1 MAAIT
6 GISANRLATVSR
18 RRLMALAGGA
28 ALSQWLQKSALAASF
43 GVGDGEISVISDGM
57 LTLPL
62 SFVLPDTPEA
72 EIEALFKANG
82 MSMDSLTPDCN
93 VTLLRKGERLI
104 LFDVGSGSNFMPT
117 AGKLSEGLAEAGI
130 DPAEVTDVIFTHAHP
145 DHLWGVLDD
154 FDEPLFTNAQHMMG
168 KAEFDFWIDPAAA
181 DTLDEGRKVFAAGA
195 LRRLQVLEDRLL
207 TFDADTE
214 ILPGIHAH
222 ASFGHTPGHMA
233 FELRQGNAACMIV
246 GDAIGN
252 GHVAFAAPGLVAGA
266 DQDPETGISTRQALL
281 DRLAVSQM
289 PMIGYH
295 LPDGGAG
302 RVERADG
309 AYRFTAEL

>member
-1 MAAIT
+1 MKIT
-6 GISANRLATVSR
+6 R
-18 RRLMALAGGA
+18 RRLLGA
-28 ALSQWLQKSALAASF
+28 AAATGAMAALPRMSFAATTMTLGAAEIDTLSDGHLVLPASF
-43 GVGDGEISVISDGM
+43 VS
-57 LTLPL
+57 
-62 SFVLPDTPEA
+62 PDPQAA
-72 EIEALFKANG
+72 EILTDFGITTPQVEA
-82 MSMDSLTPDCN
+82 PCN
-93 VTLLRKGERLI
+93 VTLLRDGTNTV
-104 LFDVGSGSNFMPT
+104 LFDVGAGPDFMPT
-117 AGKLSEGLAEAGI
+117 AGKLSAALDALG
-130 DPAEVTDVIFTHAHP
+130 VTPEDITHVIFTHAHP

-181 DTLDEGRKVFAAGA
+181 DRLDEGRKVFAAGA

-252 GHVAFAAPGLVAGA
+252 GHVAFAAPGMVSGS
-266 DQDPETGISTRQALL
+266 DQDAETGIATRRALL
-281 DRLAVSQM
+281 DQLAVSQM

-295 LPDGGAG
+295 LQDGGVG
-302 RVERADG
+302 RVEKTDG
-309 AYRFTAEL
+309 AYRFVAEL

>member
-1 MAAIT
+1 MKIT
-6 GISANRLATVSR
+6 R
-18 RRLMALAGGA
+18 RRLLGA
-28 ALSQWLQKSALAASF
+28 AAATGAMAALPRMSFAATSLTLGAARIDTLSDGHLVLPASF
-43 GVGDGEISVISDGM
+43 VS
-57 LTLPL
+57 PN
-62 SFVLPDTPEA
+62 PQAA
-72 EIEALFKANG
+72 EILSDFGLTTPQIEA
-82 MSMDSLTPDCN
+82 PCN
-93 VTLLRKGERLI
+93 VTLLRDGTNTI
-104 LFDVGSGSNFMPT
+104 LFDVGAGPDFMPT
-117 AGKLSEGLAEAGI
+117 AGKLSAALDALG
-130 DPAEVTDVIFTHAHP
+130 VTYEDITHVVFTHAHP
-145 DHLWGVLDD
+145 DHLWGVLDE
-154 FDEPLFTNAQHMMG
+154 FDEPLFANAQHMMG

-181 DTLDEGRKVFAAGA
+181 ETLDEGRKVFAAGA
-195 LRRLQVLEDRLL
+195 LRRLQALEDRLI

-214 ILPGIHAH
+214 ILSGILAT

-233 FELRQGNAACMIV
+233 FEVRQGNDGCVIV

-266 DQDPETGISTRQALL
+266 DQDAEAGIATRQALL

-302 RVERADG
+302 RVERAGG

>member
-1 MAAIT
+1 MKIT
-6 GISANRLATVSR
+6 R
-18 RRLMALAGGA
+18 RRLLGA
-28 ALSQWLQKSALAASF
+28 AAATGAMAALPRMSFAATTMTLGAAEIDTLSDGHLVLPASF
-43 GVGDGEISVISDGM
+43 VS
-57 LTLPL
+57 
-62 SFVLPDTPEA
+62 PDPQAA
-72 EIEALFKANG
+72 EILTDFGITTPQVEA
-82 MSMDSLTPDCN
+82 PCN
-93 VTLLRKGERLI
+93 VTLLRDGTNTV
-104 LFDVGSGSNFMPT
+104 LFDVGAGPDFMPT
-117 AGKLSEGLAEAGI
+117 AGKLSAALDALG
-130 DPAEVTDVIFTHAHP
+130 VTPEDITHVIFTHAHP

-181 DTLDEGRKVFAAGA
+181 DRLDEGRKVFAAGA

-207 TFDADTE
+207 TFDDNTE

-266 DQDPETGISTRQALL
+266 DQDPETGIATRQALL

>member
-1 MAAIT
+1 MQIT
-6 GISANRLATVSR
+6 R
-18 RRLMALAGGA
+18 RRLLGA
-28 ALSQWLQKSALAASF
+28 AAATGAMAALPRMSFAATTMTLGAAQIDTLSDGHLVLPASF
-43 GVGDGEISVISDGM
+43 VSPDRQASEIMSDFGI
-57 LTLPL
+57 T
-62 SFVLPDTPEA
+62 TPQVEA
-72 EIEALFKANG
+72 
-82 MSMDSLTPDCN
+82 PCN
-93 VTLLRKGERLI
+93 VTLLRDGTNTV
-104 LFDVGSGSNFMPT
+104 LFDVGAGPDFMPT
-117 AGKLSEGLAEAGI
+117 AGKLSAALDALG
-130 DPAEVTDVIFTHAHP
+130 VTPEDITHVIFTHAHP

-181 DTLDEGRKVFAAGA
+181 ETLDEGRKVFAAGA

-222 ASFGHTPGHMA
+222 ASFGHTPGHVA
-233 FELRQGNAACMIV
+233 FEIRQGNAACMIV

-252 GHVAFAAPGLVAGA
+252 GHVAFAAPGLIAGA
-266 DQDPETGISTRQALL
+266 DQDPETGIATRQALL

>member
-1 MAAIT
+1 MKIT
-6 GISANRLATVSR
+6 R
-18 RRLMALAGGA
+18 RRLLGA
-28 ALSQWLQKSALAASF
+28 AAATGAMAALPRMSFAATTMTLGAAEIDTLSDGHLVLPASF
-43 GVGDGEISVISDGM
+43 VS
-57 LTLPL
+57 
-62 SFVLPDTPEA
+62 PDPQAA
-72 EIEALFKANG
+72 EILTDFGITTPQVEA
-82 MSMDSLTPDCN
+82 PCN
-93 VTLLRKGERLI
+93 VTLLRDGTNTV
-104 LFDVGSGSNFMPT
+104 LFDVGAGPDFMPT
-117 AGKLSEGLAEAGI
+117 AGKLSAALDALG
-130 DPAEVTDVIFTHAHP
+130 VTPEDITHVIFTHAHP

-181 DTLDEGRKVFAAGA
+181 DRLDEGRKVFAAGA

-207 TFDADTE
+207 TFDDNTE
-214 ILPGIHAH
+214 ILTGIHAH

-233 FELRQGNAACMIV
+233 FEILQGNAACMIV

-252 GHVAFAAPGLVAGA
+252 GHVAFAAPGLIAGA
-266 DQDPETGISTRQALL
+266 DQDPETGIATRQALL
-281 DRLAVSQM
+281 DRLAVSQI

>member
-1 MAAIT
+1 MQIT
-6 GISANRLATVSR
+6 R
-18 RRLMALAGGA
+18 RRLLGA
-28 ALSQWLQKSALAASF
+28 AAATGAMAALPRMSFAATTMTLGAAQIDTLSDGHLVLPASF
-43 GVGDGEISVISDGM
+43 VSPDRQASEIMSDFGI
-57 LTLPL
+57 T
-62 SFVLPDTPEA
+62 TPQVEA
-72 EIEALFKANG
+72 
-82 MSMDSLTPDCN
+82 PCN
-93 VTLLRKGERLI
+93 VTLLRDGTNTV
-104 LFDVGSGSNFMPT
+104 LFDVGAGPDFMPT
-117 AGKLSEGLAEAGI
+117 AGKLSAALDALG
-130 DPAEVTDVIFTHAHP
+130 VTPEDITHVIFTHAHP

-181 DTLDEGRKVFAAGA
+181 DRLDEGRKVFAAGA

-233 FELRQGNAACMIV
+233 FEVRQGNAACMIV

-266 DQDPETGISTRQALL
+266 DQDPETGIATRQALL

>member
-1 MAAIT
+1 MQIT
-6 GISANRLATVSR
+6 R
-18 RRLMALAGGA
+18 RRLLGA
-28 ALSQWLQKSALAASF
+28 AAATGAMAALPRMSFAAMTMTLGAARIDTLSDGHLVLPASF
-43 GVGDGEISVISDGM
+43 VS
-57 LTLPL
+57 
-62 SFVLPDTPEA
+62 PDPQAA
-72 EIEALFKANG
+72 EILSGFGITTPQVEA
-82 MSMDSLTPDCN
+82 PCN
-93 VTLLRKGERLI
+93 VTLLRDGTNTV
-104 LFDVGSGSNFMPT
+104 LFDVGAGPDFMPT
-117 AGKLSEGLAEAGI
+117 AGKLSAALDALGVMPDEI
-130 DPAEVTDVIFTHAHP
+130 THVIFTHAHP

-154 FDEPLFTNAQHMMG
+154 FDEPLFANAQHMMG

-181 DTLDEGRKVFAAGA
+181 ATLDEGRKVFAAGA
-195 LRRLQVLEDRLL
+195 LRRLMVLEDTLL
-207 TFDADTE
+207 TFDSEKE
-214 ILPGIHAH
+214 IIPGIYAH

-266 DQDPETGISTRQALL
+266 DQDPETGIATRQALL

-302 RVERADG
+302 RVERADD